1 MFWCLSGPGGQA
13 VSEFSPVL
21 MRRAARR
28 TSAVTAWWTWAGV
41 RVPSRY
47 LDRAW
52 NWMRHRPSRAVAVIC
67 GSGSS
72 GLSPARSARIA
83 AATAVNWSIMS
94 L

>member
-28 TSAVTAWWTWAGV
+28 TSAVTAWWTCAGV

-72 GLSPARSARIA
+72 GLRPARSAKIA

>member
-1 MFWCLSGPGGQA
+1 VEA

-21 MRRAARR
+21 MSWAARR
-28 TSAVTAWWTWAGV
+28 TSAVTAWWTCAGV

-47 LDRAW
+47 LDRAR

-72 GLSPARSARIA
+72 GASPDRSARIS
-83 AATAVNWSIMS
+83 AATATNWSIMS